1 MYNEGDINPLHLI
14 YKQMMHKKDLIEW
27 STISLLLFL
36 QLFSCSSGNN
46 PDDNVEKKAP
56 ELVFSSPTNGAT
68 NWVTGETTLSLRFN
82 QDITL
87 TLPHNITLNGNDV
100 ISASTSGKEL
110 KVNVNLKPGTIY
122 SLTIPAGKVKGIYGL
137 YASVVNIS
145 FKTEGKKEQV
155 IKTNLVVPN
164 PTKEVKNVY
173 IFFRDNYGKT
183 LISGTM
189 ANVSWNINEAEWV
202 YKHTGKYPALNCFDF
217 IFHHYSPNSWIDYNN
232 TEIVENWWNN
242 NGLVAAMWHWN
253 VPANSGIGD
262 AASFYYGPEP
272 EKTLFDVSKISD
284 TNSTEYKLMIKD
296 IDEVAGYL
304 KLLKNK
310 NIPVIWRP
318 LHEAAGN
325 TNSYPGG
332 TAWFWWGAKGAGPFK
347 ALWKLMYERMTNIH
361 QLNNLIWVWTTE
373 NNDPDWYPGDEYV
386 DIIGRDIYNK
396 TATSQILTEF
406 DKLVEKYP
414 DKIITLSECGNVAN
428 ITDQW
433 NSGSKWSWF
442 MPWYDFDRTVNTSS
456 SAFLETSHVHANID
470 WWKNALNN
478 PIVLTR
484 DEMPNLK

>member
-1 MYNEGDINPLHLI
+1 
-14 YKQMMHKKDLIEW
+14 MMHNNDLKEC
-27 STISLLLFL
+27 TTTGLLFL
-36 QLFSCSSGNN
+36 LLLFSCSSGNN
-46 PDDNVEKKAP
+46 PDDNGVKKAP
-56 ELVFSSPTNGAT
+56 ELVFSYPADGAA
-68 NWVTGETTLSLRFN
+68 NWVTDQTTLSFRFN

-87 TLPHNITLNGNDV
+87 VSPHNITLNGFEVND
-100 ISASTSGKEL
+100 ASTDGKEL
-110 KVNVNLKPGTIY
+110 KLNVILEKGTTYTLI
-122 SLTIPAGKVKGIYGL
+122 IPNDIIKGVYGL
-137 YASVVNIS
+137 YASRIQIT
-145 FKTEGKKEQV
+145 FKTGGKKEQV

-173 IFFRDNYGKT
+173 NFLRDNYGKS

-202 YKHTGKYPALNCFDF
+202 FKHTGKYPALNCFDF
-217 IFHHYSPNSWIDYNN
+217 IFHHYSPNNWIDYNN
-232 TEIVENWWNN
+232 TEVVENWWNN

-253 VPANSGIGD
+253 VPANSGIEN

-272 EKTLFDVSKISD
+272 EKTLFDVNKISD
-284 TNSTEYKLMIKD
+284 TNSAEYKLMIKD

-332 TAWFWWGAKGAGPFK
+332 TAWFWWGAKGAAPFK

-396 TATSQILTEF
+396 TTPSQIQAEF

-414 DKIITLSECGNVAN
+414 DKIITLSECGNVPN
-428 ITDQW
+428 VTDQW
-433 NSGSKWSWF
+433 NTGSKWSWF

-470 WWKNALNN
+470 WWKTAFTN
-478 PIVLTR
+478 PIVISR